1 MKFFLFSRSGRKCIS
16 PRAPYPSTM
25 LDMKPD
31 KTSPQRVHL
40 HAYNRLSKLCIEI
53 QRGRYPTK
61 AELARIVERTP
72 RTIQNDI
79 RALRDDWNA
88 PLEFDNKKNGFYF
101 TDHAWR
107 LPPIR
112 LSEGELLSFF
122 IAERLLRRLSDAAE
136 VNLVRG
142 ALRNLAALLPEEVHV
157 DLAALEQAIS
167 FAHEPVADVSPD
179 TLRRLTEAAT
189 SRETLRIEYFSP
201 RNNERTEREVNVL
214 LVHNWIGEWYAI
226 CWDVGKQDYRD
237 FHAGRVIKLA
247 RTRRHFEP
255 PPGWNPKAYLKRGFG
270 MFRGGKDVTVE
281 VEFDTH
287 QSLYALERKFHETE
301 KREKLKDGRLRITFE
316 TTEAALEQ
324 VARWLSQYGE
334 QALAL
339 RPPQL
344 RELMRERLQKTL
356 KLYES

>member
-1 MKFFLFSRSGRKCIS
+1 MR
-16 PRAPYPSTM
+16 
-25 LDMKPD
+25 DMKTD

-40 HAYNRLSKLCIEI
+40 YAYNHLSKLCVEI

-61 AELARIVERTP
+61 ADLARIVHRST
-72 RTIQNDI
+72 RAVQNYI
-79 RALRDDWNA
+79 RALRDDWQA
-88 PLEFDNKKNGFYF
+88 PLEFDIKKNGFYF
-101 TDHAWR
+101 TDPAWR
-107 LPPIR
+107 LPSIR
-112 LSEGELLSFF
+112 LSQGELLSFF
-122 IAERLLRRLSDAAE
+122 IAERMLRRLSDATE
-136 VNLVRG
+136 VKLVRG

-167 FAHEPVADVSPD
+167 FAAEPVADVSPD

-226 CWDVGKQDYRD
+226 CWDIGKQDYRD
-237 FHAGRVIKLA
+237 FHAGRVISLA

-255 PPGWNPKAYLKRGFG
+255 PPDWNPKSYLKRGFG

-281 VEFDTH
+281 VEFDAH
-287 QSLYALERKFHETE
+287 QALYARERKFHETE
-301 KREKLKDGRLRITFE
+301 KREQLKDGRLRIKFE

-344 RELMRERLQKTL
+344 REMMRERLQKTL

>member
-1 MKFFLFSRSGRKCIS
+1 MR
-16 PRAPYPSTM
+16 
-25 LDMKPD
+25 DMKTD

-40 HAYNRLSKLCIEI
+40 YAYNHLSKLCVEI
-53 QRGRYPTK
+53 QRGCYPNK
-61 AELARIVERTP
+61 ADLARVVNRST
-72 RTIQNDI
+72 RAVQNYI
-79 RALRDDWNA
+79 RALRDDWQA

-101 TDHAWR
+101 TDPTWR
-107 LPPIR
+107 LPSIK
-112 LSEGELLSFF
+112 LSQGELLSFF
-122 IAERLLRRLSDAAE
+122 IAERMLRRLSDVTE
-136 VNLVRG
+136 VKLVRG

-167 FAHEPVADVSPD
+167 FAPEPVADVSPE

-189 SRETLRIEYFSP
+189 GRETLRIEYFSP

-214 LVHNWIGEWYAI
+214 MVHNWIGEWYAI

-255 PPGWNPKAYLKRGFG
+255 PPDWNPKAYLKRGFG

-281 VEFDTH
+281 VEFDAH

-301 KREKLKDGRLRITFE
+301 KREQLKDGRLRITFE

-344 RELMRERLQKTL
+344 REMMRERLQKTL

>member
-1 MKFFLFSRSGRKCIS
+1 
-16 PRAPYPSTM
+16 M
-25 LDMKPD
+25 LDMKTY

-40 HAYNRLSKLCIEI
+40 YAYNHLSKLCVEI
-53 QRGRYPTK
+53 QRGRYPNKTD
-61 AELARIVERTP
+61 LARVVNRST
-72 RTIQNDI
+72 RAVQNYI
-79 RALRDDWNA
+79 RALRDDWQA
-88 PLEFDNKKNGFYF
+88 PLEFDIKKNGFYF
-101 TDHAWR
+101 TDPAWR
-107 LPPIR
+107 LPSIK
-112 LSEGELLSFF
+112 LSQGELLSFF
-122 IAERLLRRLSDAAE
+122 IAERMLRRLSDATE
-136 VNLVRG
+136 VKLVRS
-142 ALRNLAALLPEEVHV
+142 ALRNLVALLPEEVHV
-157 DLAALEQAIS
+157 DLTALEQAIS
-167 FAHEPVADVSPD
+167 FAPEPVADVSPE

-214 LVHNWIGEWYAI
+214 MVHNWIGEWYAI

-255 PPGWNPKAYLKRGFG
+255 PPDWNPKAYLKRGFG

-281 VEFDTH
+281 VEFDAH

-301 KREKLKDGRLRITFE
+301 KREQLKDGRLRITFE

-344 RELMRERLQKTL
+344 REMMRERLQKTL